1 MMRNTNN
8 HVRRK
13 NRNTNEAEERQM
25 AEEKEMN

>member
-1 MMRNTNN
+1 MKRSTNK
-8 HVRRK
+8 HIRQK